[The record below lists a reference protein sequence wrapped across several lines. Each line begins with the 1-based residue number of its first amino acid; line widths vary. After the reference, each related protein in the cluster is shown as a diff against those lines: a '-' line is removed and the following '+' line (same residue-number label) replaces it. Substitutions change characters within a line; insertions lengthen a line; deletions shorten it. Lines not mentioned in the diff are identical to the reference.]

1 MTLQYPEEIYPKEV
15 LIKAA
20 FKYLDQAYIHIDKD
34 HGKYIVSITE
44 KEDAPKI
51 TQGEF
56 DNEMLAQAARYVISK
71 RTKSIREITLGRAMA
86 STIIEEEPEN
96 DYIEDNTSVDEILK
110 DWFDKWISSQK
121 NSMKKMLSKKL

>member
-20 FKYLDQAYIHIDKD
+20 FKFLDQAYIHIDKD
-34 HGKYIVSITE
+34 YGKYIVSITE
-44 KEDAPKI
+44 KEDSPQI

-56 DNEMLAQAARYVISK
+56 DNELLAQAARYVISK

-86 STIIEEEPEN
+86 STIIEEEPES
-96 DYIEDNTSVDEILK
+96 DYIEDNTSVNEILK
-110 DWFDKWISSQK
+110 DWFDKWISSPK
-121 NSMKKMLSKKL
+121 NSMKKILS

>member
-20 FKYLDQAYIHIDKD
+20 FKFLDQAYIHIDKD
-34 HGKYIVSITE
+34 YGKYIVSITE
-44 KEDAPKI
+44 KEDAPQI

-86 STIIEEEPEN
+86 STIIEEVHEN
-96 DYIEDNTSVDEILK
+96 DYIEDTTSVDEILK
-110 DWFDKWISSQK
+110 DWFDKWINSPK
-121 NSMKKMLSKKL
+121 NSMKKVLS

>member
-1 MTLQYPEEIYPKEV
+1 MTLQYPEEIYPKAV

-20 FKYLDQAYIHIDKD
+20 FKFLDQAYIHIDKD
-34 HGKYIVSITE
+34 YGKYIVSITE
-44 KEDAPKI
+44 KEDAPQI
-51 TQGEF
+51 TQGKF

-110 DWFDKWISSQK
+110 DWFDK
-121 NSMKKMLSKKL
+121 

>member
-1 MTLQYPEEIYPKEV
+1 MTLEYPQEIYPKEV

-20 FKYLDQAYIHIDKD
+20 FKFLDQAYIHIDKD
-34 HGKYIVSITE
+34 YEKYIVSITE